1 MEGKATLH
9 KLKITSYALII
20 LLILV
25 LPSQADEYCTTADM
39 CAAAA
44 QAAGKM
50 LGNEGKNGITGYPFV
65 LETNTYGCWYY
76 PDSHPNKN
84 YAGSA
89 FWGAASSQA
98 QMRDPDPG
106 SAHHVRLKCGVANAA
121 PEAQLTAPGMP
132 IQADGFCITED
143 ACASAAQA
151 EGLRLGND
159 SYPFALPTNTYGCWY
174 YPRSHANKN
183 YAGSAFW
190 GAASTEAQMTDP
202 DPGEAHHVRLKC
214 EGGGSEQSI
223 ETAAQTEAAETQVV
237 DPVLPPSPP
246 VRWSRSKKERI
257 GKECWTE
264 IVEAVKDT
272 AKCKEEYQ
280 KMPTMQSEIWCPNAR
295 NDAYFS
301 CMRRKCKEDPVLKGG
316 RCY

>member
-1 MEGKATLH
+1 MLH

-121 PEAQLTAPGMP
+121 PEAQLAAPGMP

-143 ACASAAQA
+143 ACASAAEA

-190 GAASTEAQMTDP
+190 GAASSPAQMRDP
-202 DPGEAHHVRLKC
+202 DPGDAHHVRLKC
-214 EGGGSEQSI
+214 EGGGP
-223 ETAAQTEAAETQVV
+223 AQTIE
-237 DPVLPPSPP
+237 
-246 VRWSRSKKERI
+246 ERKARI
-257 GKECWTE
+257 ERECWD
-264 IVEAVKDT
+264 EAQEMWKSVMCSHLNQPPAPNHDKRSERQ
-272 AKCKEEYQ
+272 CK
-280 KMPTMQSEIWCPNAR
+280 NAR
-295 NDAYFS
+295 NDAFFS
-301 CMRRKCKEDPVLKGG
+301 CKKRRK
-316 RCY
+316 